1 MSPYLFFFIC
11 PRYTGI
17 RNAYLSNIFQTHIT
31 KELLAGKETASAN
44 DNENMFFLRFKTIL

>member
-44 DNENMFFLRFKTIL
+44 DNENMFF